1 MPCRIFDQQRFLNT
15 EVNET
20 LNIFRIYVAYLVTIT
35 DNEIFNMNQ
44 HNLLM
49 NSIPKYCFHGLLA

>member
-35 DNEIFNMNQ
+35 DNEK
-44 HNLLM
+44 HK
-49 NSIPKYCFHGLLA
+49 ST